1 MATAVRV
8 EMSRGF
14 LRQVLKSPE
23 VARDLERRANRVLA
37 AARSAAPVRTGD
49 YQRSLMGVVGVDR
62 GRVKARVGTTDPA
75 GRIIEAR
82 HHVLAH
88 ALEAAHG

>member
-1 MATAVRV
+1 MIAYRV
-8 EMSRGF
+8 QVNRGF

-23 VARDLERRANRVLA
+23 VAHDLERRANRVLA
-37 AARSAAPVRTGD
+37 AARSSAPVRSGD
-49 YQRSLMGVVGVDR
+49 YQASLMGVVGVDR

-82 HHVLAH
+82 HHVLAR
-88 ALEAAHG
+88 ALEAARG